1 MDIVNAS
8 KSEKDTS
15 SRGGMIAK
23 ASSLLAHNIKN
34 NITRKAAEA
43 VEEDNVYK
51 VREILG
57 SSRMFE
63 VAEA

>member
-1 MDIVNAS
+1 
-8 KSEKDTS
+8 
-15 SRGGMIAK
+15 MIAK

-63 VAEA
+63 VAEAA

>member
-1 MDIVNAS
+1 
-8 KSEKDTS
+8 
-15 SRGGMIAK
+15 MIAK

-34 NITRKAAEA
+34 NITRKVAEA

-63 VAEA
+63 VAEAA